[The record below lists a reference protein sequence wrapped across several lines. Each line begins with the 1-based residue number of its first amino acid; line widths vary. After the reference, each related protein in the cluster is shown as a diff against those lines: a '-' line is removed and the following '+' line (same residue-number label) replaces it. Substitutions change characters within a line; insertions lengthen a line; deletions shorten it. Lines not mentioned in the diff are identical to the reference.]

1 MASRDSAYRSNSKS
15 LSETNITGS
24 CSGRKKPHYLGS
36 AKTYSS
42 VPYKWGGFDSVS
54 SFNSHMSPKT
64 GRAGDVSSG
73 DTLSC
78 AYGVDCSGFV
88 SRVWG
93 VSSKKG
99 TSTLPGIA
107 PVIPESWLLPYDI
120 FNKSGHVMLYRSK
133 ASGGYYV
140 SEATTKDNKDR
151 VVYQFQEADYVDGF
165 VPRRYNNVCLGCTPK
180 DPCP

>member
-15 LSETNITGS
+15 LSADNITGS
-24 CSGRKKPHYLGS
+24 CSGRKKPRYLGS
-36 AKTYSS
+36 AGTYSS

-54 SFNSHMSPKT
+54 SFNAHMSPKT

-93 VSSKKG
+93 LSSKKG
-99 TSTLPGIA
+99 TSTLPGIS
-107 PVIPESWLLPYDI
+107 PVIPKSWLLPYDI
-120 FNKSGHVMLYRSK
+120 FNKDGHVMLYRST

-151 VVYQFQEADYVDGF
+151 VIYQFQDADYVGDF
-165 VPRRYNNVCLGCTPK
+165 VPRRYNKVCLGCTPK